1 MRDIIYSVTL
11 TNAPYCS
18 DFVLTKDTPYLAP
31 LRASY
36 GVSFVSILAKNN
48 RVMKGFYCTCACLEY
63 ILASSGIQVLIS
75 NNISVILIQ
84 TWLILVPIFIV
95 INIVA

>member
-1 MRDIIYSVTL
+1 MHRIAQTSYSQKTL
-11 TNAPYCS
+11 HTS
-18 DFVLTKDTPYLAP
+18 P

-84 TWLILVPIFIV
+84 TWLILVPMLIV